1 MRKFLISKILYYLFP
16 LIFFIVALKLL
27 ITTSMNIMNIWAEVL
42 VIIVGTLFFAF
53 LGMIV
58 GIFIEVIINEN

>member
-1 MRKFLISKILYYLFP
+1 MRNNQFLISRILYFLFP

-27 ITTSMNIMNIWAEVL
+27 INTSMNIWAEVL